1 MASSIL
7 GTITNSLQSQ
17 IPKLVEKTEPQLEAT
32 LIQTIKDLRTNN
44 PEEAKLFFDNWNK
57 LNSAVQTAFS
67 PSGGRRKR
75 THRKHKSRK
84 H

>member
-32 LIQTIKDLRTNN
+32 LIQTNKDLRTNN
-44 PEEAKLFFDNWNK
+44 PE
-57 LNSAVQTAFS
+57 
-67 PSGGRRKR
+67 
-75 THRKHKSRK
+75 
-84 H
+84 